1 MSQSCDRCG
10 AALQLREQ
18 FCHGCGEATPG
29 SPSVL
34 DDVTSPEP
42 PYWAKLTLLNLAL
55 MHVAGAVLVI
65 GYFGLDHG
73 PDSLCHLQR
82 TATRVPLVFIA
93 ESAMHYPSTFALS
106 SPEPCT
112 TLSWKVMAGGGAG
125 IGYSFL
131 VWRNG
136 WF

>member
-1 MSQSCDRCG
+1 MSPSCD
-10 AALQLREQ
+10 
-18 FCHGCGEATPG
+18 HCGEAMQSRELVCSSCGETTTG
-29 SPSVL
+29 SPSVM
-34 DDVTSPEP
+34 DDVTSPGP
-42 PYWAKLTLLNLAL
+42 RYWAKLTLLNLAL
-55 MHVAGAVLVI
+55 MHVACAVVMI
-65 GYFGLDHG
+65 GYFGLDYG

-82 TATRVPLVFIA
+82 TMTRVPLVFIA
-93 ESAMHYPSTFALS
+93 ESAVHYPSTFALS

-112 TLSWKVMAGGGAG
+112 TLGWKVMAGGGAG